1 MVRTH
6 STPTPRTARSMGC
19 MVLRFG
25 LTAREEGRSWP
36 PVAAEELLSTITN
49 TLRCLLNTALAMP
62 EVRPLCQKPPSPM
75 KASAGLEA
83 PSCAPAAKAEALEP
97 PRPEPM
103 VVAPRWNGGMMEN
116 RWQPMSAET
125 WCMPSSRSTS
135 FSEEKIGRS
144 GAPTHSPGGG
154 GGRSG
159 ARAAAAGAGGGGGR
173 EGGGMVALQEALYA
187 LLQGRHGVV
196 AAPGQQILAV
206 HRSVQAAPP
215 QQGVEVL
222 LQVVGLAFLDH
233 QHGPLATAEPV
244 HLVLD
249 QRVGDVQDVQRHA
262 AGAEQVGLAQQ
273 FERAQHAVGQAA
285 EGHDADVLEV
295 ALDPFVELALSD
307 EFHRCGPALLQFLAL
322 VQKGCGRQHD
332 AIDVAARVLQRVL
345 ERERRP
351 AVLARDEAAVQVA

>member
-1 MVRTH
+1 
-6 STPTPRTARSMGC
+6 
-19 MVLRFG
+19 
-25 LTAREEGRSWP
+25 
-36 PVAAEELLSTITN
+36 
-49 TLRCLLNTALAMP
+49 
-62 EVRPLCQKPPSPM
+62 
-75 KASAGLEA
+75 
-83 PSCAPAAKAEALEP
+83 
-97 PRPEPM
+97 M

-144 GAPTHSPGGG
+144 GQPTHSPGGRG
-154 GGRSG
+154 GSSG
-159 ARAAAAGAGGGGGR
+159 ASAAAADTGAGGTPSATAALRDARRSAPGAAEGGGGG
-173 EGGGMVALQEALYA
+173 GWMVGLKEALYA

-196 AAPGQQILAV
+196 APPGQQILAV

-222 LQVVGLAFLDH
+222 LQVVWLPFLDH

-244 HLVLD
+244 HLVAD

-273 FERAQHAVGQAA
+273 FERAQYAVGQAA
-285 EGHDADVLEV
+285 QGHDADVLEV
-295 ALDPFVELALSD
+295 ALDPFVELALGD

-345 ERERRP
+345 ERERR
-351 AVLARDEAAVQVA
+351 